1 MRYRSSTA
9 LIAAILVWPSAA
21 QAAGAVD
28 APGDRQDPSLA
39 REQLQREA
47 PRDLKAP
54 AAPAIP
60 PRQPS
65 APTLAEPITPGAIRI
80 LGLTVVPQSAF
91 APVIQPY
98 LGRMLSTRDLAT
110 LAGEVAGVLRK
121 AGYGLATAVVP
132 PQRIDTGVLRILVD
146 EGRIDLVD
154 AGGDI
159 AVERVLNV
167 LANGRPVRT
176 AMLERQLLLAED
188 LAGATLDKPQIVR
201 RGGKQVLV
209 VKVFRTRLS
218 GRVGADNWGSDSVGP
233 VRATFNID
241 LNAPFA
247 DNDRLSIGAA
257 VTPAEPGEFQYIEA
271 TYARAI
277 GSSGTEAAASGYYA
291 HTRTRA
297 DDVVAG
303 GRSFYEGNS
312 SQAELRFTHALVR
325 GRPFSAWATGDMA
338 LMDSRLDLGGRPVR
352 SDRIA
357 RASAL
362 LTVFA
367 RGKASWI
374 RGRLGFVQGLDL
386 FGATEPGDPLASR
399 RDASG
404 RFRKLE
410 FYSAYGTDLAP
421 RVGLV
426 LAVQGQFASR
436 PLLVSEEMGLGGQGF
451 LRAFDYRELSGDQ
464 GAAASAELRY
474 DLPHLPAPLQR
485 GQLYAYAD
493 AGRVSNLRNGFG
505 GGTLASAGGG
515 FRLWLPSGFE
525 ANVELGLPLTH
536 SPFHADPA
544 PRFSFTLAKSFSMAV
559 K

>member
-1 MRYRSSTA
+1 MLYRSSTA
-9 LIAAILVWPSAA
+9 LIAAVLVLPSVA

-39 REQLQREA
+39 REQLQRES

-60 PRQPS
+60 SGQPS
-65 APTLAEPITPGAIRI
+65 APALAEPITPGAIQI
-80 LGLTVVPQSAF
+80 VGVTVVPQSAF

-98 LGRMLSTRDLAT
+98 LGRMLSTRDLAG
-110 LAGEVAGVLRK
+110 LAGEVAGILRK

-154 AGGDI
+154 AGGDA
-159 AVERVLNV
+159 AVERVLGV
-167 LANGRPVRT
+167 LANGKPVRT

-218 GRVGADNWGSDSVGP
+218 GRAGADNWGSDSVGP

-241 LNAPFA
+241 FNAPLA
-247 DNDRLSIGAA
+247 ANDRLSIGAA
-257 VTPAEPGEFQYIEA
+257 VTPAQPGEFQYVEA
-271 TYARAI
+271 TYARPV
-277 GSSGTEAAASGYYA
+277 GSTGTEAAASGYYA

-297 DDVVAG
+297 DGATG
-303 GRSFYEGNS
+303 GPVYDGNS
-312 SQAELRFTHALVR
+312 SQAEARLTHALAR
-325 GRPFSAWATGDMA
+325 SRMFSAWATADMA

-362 LTVFA
+362 FTFLA

-386 FGATEPGDPLASR
+386 LGATEPGDPLASR
-399 RDASG
+399 GDASG

-436 PLLVSEEMGLGGQGF
+436 PLLVSEEIGLGGQGF
-451 LRAFDYRELSGDQ
+451 LRAFDYRELSGDE

-474 DLPHLPAPLQR
+474 DLPRLPGPLQR

-493 AGRVSNLRNGFG
+493 AGRVSNLSNGFG
-505 GGTLASAGGG
+505 GGKLASAGGG
-515 FRLWLPSGFE
+515 FRLWLPKGFE

-536 SPFHADPA
+536 SPFHSDPA
-544 PRFSFTLAKSFSMAV
+544 PRSSFTLSKSFSMAV
-559 K
+559 R